1 MDVTLWGV
9 RGSVPSPG
17 PNTVRYGG
25 NTPCVEVRGSGGQTL
40 ILDAGT
46 GIRRLGEVVRSTD
59 SRLDILLT
67 HLHVDHVQG
76 LGFFAPLDA
85 PDLTVHFWGPASR
98 GRDLRSRLAQYLSP
112 PFSPIRLG
120 DFQGRLMFHE
130 VPTGR
135 FEVAGFE
142 VVADYVC
149 HPGPTV
155 GYRIVERDAALCY
168 LPDHEPALAS
178 GGGGFDVPEWTSGFD
193 LARDAALLIHDAQYS
208 AEEYS
213 TRRGWGHSTL
223 SHAMALAQLA
233 RARQL
238 VAVHH
243 DPGHDDATLD
253 RLFTHADTAPPSLQC
268 VAGREGMRFAV

>member
-17 PNTVRYGG
+17 LNTVRYGG
-25 NTPCVEVRGSGGQTL
+25 NTACVEVRGAGGGTL

-46 GIRRLGEVVRSTD
+46 GIRRLGEAVRPAGP
-59 SRLDILLT
+59 RLDILLT
-67 HLHVDHVQG
+67 HLHLDHVQG
-76 LGFFAPLDA
+76 LGFFGPLDA
-85 PDLTVHFWGPASR
+85 PDLTVHIWGPAAR

-112 PFSPIRLG
+112 PLSPVRLG
-120 DFQGRLMFHE
+120 DFLGRLMFHE
-130 VPTGR
+130 VPAGR

-178 GGGGFDVPEWTSGFD
+178 GGRFDSPEWTSGFD
-193 LARDAALLIHDAQYS
+193 LVKDAALLIHDAQYT

-213 TRRGWGHSTL
+213 ARRGWGHSTL
-223 SHAMALAQLA
+223 PHAIALARLA
-233 RARQL
+233 GARQL
-238 VAVHH
+238 VAFHH

-253 RLFTHADTAPPSLQC
+253 RLLTEVDLSPPLRC

>member
-25 NTPCVEVRGSGGQTL
+25 NTACVEVRGSGGETL

-46 GIRRLGEVVRSTD
+46 GIRRLGEAVRPTG

-67 HLHVDHVQG
+67 HLHLDHVQG

-85 PDLTVHFWGPASR
+85 PDLTVHIWGPASR

-112 PFSPIRLG
+112 PLSPVRLG
-120 DFQGRLMFHE
+120 DFHGCLMFHE
-130 VPTGR
+130 VPAGR

-142 VVADYVC
+142 VMADYVC

-155 GYRIVERDAALCY
+155 GYRIVDRDAALCY

-178 GGGGFDVPEWTSGFD
+178 GGEFDTPEWTSGFS
-193 LARDAALLIHDAQYS
+193 LAKDAALLIHDAQYS
-208 AEEYS
+208 AEEYPA
-213 TRRGWGHSTL
+213 RRGWGHSTL
-223 SHAMALAQLA
+223 QHAVALARLA
-233 RARQL
+233 GAKQL

-243 DPGHDDATLD
+243 DPDHDDATLD
-253 RLFTHADTAPPSLQC
+253 RLLAEVDLTPSPLQC
-268 VAGREGMRFAV
+268 VAGREGMRFVL